1 MYAIFEVKAPDVA
14 RIDAVLQ
21 DDLVSRQSIA
31 IREGSALG
39 IAGLGRAV
47 LIEGTEAAVARAAEL
62 FQGFGTRLEGVRAE
76 AVLRVFRSQDE
87 DAASGIGLI
96 FG

>member
-1 MYAIFEVKAPDVA
+1 MYAVFEVKAPDVA

-39 IAGLGRAV
+39 IADLARAV
-47 LIEGTEAAVARAAEL
+47 LIEGTEAGVARAAEL
-62 FQGFGTRLEGVRAE
+62 FQGFGARLEGARAE
-76 AVLRVFRSQDE
+76 AVLRAFRSQDE
-87 DAASGIGLI
+87 DAASGIGLM